1 MLLGLNN
8 RGSEYSDTLKS
19 YLQSDCMNGLL
30 NAIILFMFLN
40 TDWLI
45 QKPIEAC

>member
-8 RGSEYSDTLKS
+8 RCNEYRDTLKS

-30 NAIILFMFLN
+30 NTISLFMFFN
-40 TDWLI
+40 SDWLI